1 MSETRKLSGS
11 LTRWLPVV
19 LRVVAVT
26 VTVWP
31 AIRKFTQ
38 YSYRV
43 QEFTSYGVPFPE
55 LAVPVSGAVELFA
68 VVSLAGGIAG
78 RLGAGS
84 LLVTMVVAVATAGPS
99 PFSGIVLVASAGILA
114 LGTGPYSYWDPS
126 LGDLLD
132 ATAATLPG
140 RARWSG
146 DS

>member
-1 MSETRKLSGS
+1 MSETRQLSEGI
-11 LTRWLPVV
+11 TRWLPVV

-38 YSYRV
+38 YMYRV
-43 QEFTSYGVPFPE
+43 QEFASYGVPFPE

-78 RLGAGS
+78 RLGAFS
-84 LLVTMVVAVATAGPS
+84 LLVTMVVAVATAGTS
-99 PFSGIVLVASAGILA
+99 LFSGLMLVASAGILV

-126 LGDLLD
+126 LAELLN
-132 ATAATLPG
+132 ATTTSLSGPAQ
-140 RARWSG
+140 WSG

>member
-1 MSETRKLSGS
+1 MSETRQLSDS
-11 LTRWLPVV
+11 IARWLPVV
-19 LRVVAVT
+19 LRVIAVT

-31 AIRKFTQ
+31 AVRKFTQ

-43 QEFTSYGVPFPE
+43 QEFASYGVPFPE

-99 PFSGIVLVASAGILA
+99 LFSGLMLVASAGILV

-126 LGDLLD
+126 LGELLN
-132 ATAATLPG
+132 ATTAG
-140 RARWSG
+140 FSG
-146 DS
+146 HAQRSGEP

>member
-1 MSETRKLSGS
+1 MSDTRPVADSITK
-11 LTRWLPVV
+11 WLPIV
-19 LRVVAVT
+19 LRGVAVT
-26 VTVWP
+26 VTVYP

-43 QEFTSYGVPFPE
+43 QEFASYGVPFPE

-68 VVSLAGGIAG
+68 VVSIAGGIAG

-84 LLVTMVVAVATAGPS
+84 LLVTMVVAVATAGPNL
-99 PFSGIVLVASAGILA
+99 FNGLLLVAAAGILV

-126 LGDLLD
+126 FGELLD
-132 ATAATLPG
+132 ATAASLSG

-146 DS
+146 ES

>member
-1 MSETRKLSGS
+1 MSETRQLSGS
-11 LTRWLPVV
+11 ITRWLPVV

-43 QEFTSYGVPFPE
+43 QEFASYGVPFPE

-99 PFSGIVLVASAGILA
+99 LFSGLVLVASGGILVF
-114 LGTGPYSYWDPS
+114 GTGPYSYWDPS
-126 LGDLLD
+126 LGELLN
-132 ATAATLPG
+132 AMRPG
-140 RARWSG
+140 FSG
-146 DS
+146 HAQRSGEP